1 MRKMKVRSISIDEE
15 HLKLLQEL
23 INLGLAENVSEAIRR
38 SIEIVDGIMKEVQKG
53 IKSESQKRYSTIW
66 LLRELISRSRVPWG

>member
-1 MRKMKVRSISIDEE
+1 MRKKKVRSISIDEE

-38 SIEIVDGIMKEVQKG
+38 SIEIVDGIMKEVQRG
-53 IKSESQKRYSTIW
+53 IKSESQKRYSVIW